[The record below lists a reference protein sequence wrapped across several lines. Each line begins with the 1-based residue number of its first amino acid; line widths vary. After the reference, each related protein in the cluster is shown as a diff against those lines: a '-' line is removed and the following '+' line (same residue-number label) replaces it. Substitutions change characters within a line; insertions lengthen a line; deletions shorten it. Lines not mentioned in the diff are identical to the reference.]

1 MRAHH
6 RHEDAPRRGDV
17 LLPAPRAS
25 GHPCAGTPV
34 PHREHLECAPT
45 GVLMLIS
52 WMLPALM
59 GSWALGEASPWLLP

>member
-25 GHPCAGTPV
+25 GHLCAGTPV
-34 PHREHLECAPT
+34 PHREHLECAPSAEHR
-45 GVLMLIS
+45 GADDHFMDAPSADGKL
-52 WMLPALM
+52 
-59 GSWALGEASPWLLP
+59 GSG